1 MCKPTFTA
9 LYVLE
14 EKPPKSIPMIEQVT
28 TTTTTTTSTT
38 TTTTTNV
45 YCELQCAGL
54 YCEKFNAVVEVTRS
68 LP

>member
-1 MCKPTFTA
+1 MCKSTFTA

-14 EKPPKSIPMIEQVT
+14 EKPPKSIPTIEQI
-28 TTTTTTTSTT
+28 TT

-54 YCEKFNAVVEVTRS
+54 YCEKFNAVMEVTRP

>member
-1 MCKPTFTA
+1 MCKSTFTA

-14 EKPPKSIPMIEQVT
+14 EKPPKSIPMIEQIT
-28 TTTTTTTSTT
+28 TTT

-54 YCEKFNAVVEVTRS
+54 YCEKFNAVVEVTRP